1 MKRHAVK
8 ATRETAE
15 GRYRGEYRS
24 TTLAEQ
30 VNGVT
35 SVSYGGAGAAR
46 AREGRW
52 RHGERGEGD
61 AVCVEWARKLR
72 TFARFKGHSVAGVLR
87 DDGRALAVG
96 GQAEWWLLTGV
107 EGGAAKVY
115 AAPGVRAVRWSADKL
130 SPGVGER

>member
-1 MKRHAVK
+1 MDARDRGPRGDGRGGLVASGLGEYRKLPVKRYAVK

-15 GRYRGEYRS
+15 GRYWREYRS

-52 RHGERGEGD
+52 RRRAGRG
-61 AVCVEWARKLR
+61 
-72 TFARFKGHSVAGVLR
+72 
-87 DDGRALAVG
+87 
-96 GQAEWWLLTGV
+96 
-107 EGGAAKVY
+107 
-115 AAPGVRAVRWSADKL
+115 
-130 SPGVGER
+130 